1 MKNVETNENL
11 TPEQLETRREEMKDF
26 YDKSIPYLE
35 SQAKYEK
42 ALTDIEESR
51 YRRATMQI
59 QYATMMSAAQSQE
72 QESTSEQDYS
82 SNDTV
87 KPLSKVPNEGKKL
100 KRE

>member
-1 MKNVETNENL
+1 
-11 TPEQLETRREEMKDF
+11 
-26 YDKSIPYLE
+26 
-35 SQAKYEK
+35 
-42 ALTDIEESR
+42 
-51 YRRATMQI
+51 
-59 QYATMMSAAQSQE
+59 MSAAQSQE